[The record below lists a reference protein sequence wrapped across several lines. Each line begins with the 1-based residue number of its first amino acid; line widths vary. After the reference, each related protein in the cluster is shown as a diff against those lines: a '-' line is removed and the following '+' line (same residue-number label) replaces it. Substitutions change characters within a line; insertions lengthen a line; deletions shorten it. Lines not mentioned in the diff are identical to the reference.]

1 MFKNK
6 KFNLTIVFSLF
17 LFFLS
22 TDSWSLECVRK
33 TQAHDGFVSQAYFE
47 KSFPKTKIFFPDQ
60 FKPVGGSSKSI
71 IAVEKKTFKD
81 GGIINYNW
89 RLLPSGKM
97 VAFIKHRK
105 QSTKKMPGNVHYNCN
120 MKPEVVLAARNDMK
134 NTPNTIK
141 FSSSPTFGNN
151 RSGKYYLDQ
160 MSEEVFFTG
169 KSKHLTKVMSKAA
182 TQKKLQLF
190 IDSFEPADN
199 PCGKKSLTISE
210 DKYIKIPIK
219 LGVLDGARGLI
230 FPAPY
235 LKAAVRKRAEVL
247 VTYAKSGKSWV
258 CFYLEKNHNSH
269 RDDFQKMLVKFGLG
283 TPKTSK
289 MLSDTKALTKVKK
302 SELAKAKSECSTL
315 GFTAGTEKHG
325 DCVMKLMDIIQTTSG
340 NKCASYIENSTPE
353 DVRALADALLK
364 GGVSAYQQNRVLY
377 IDQQVVGIELSDG
390 EVVGCDPR

>member
-6 KFNLTIVFSLF
+6 KVNFTVVFALF
-17 LFFLS
+17 LFCLPK
-22 TDSWSLECVRK
+22 DSWSLECVRK
-33 TQAHDGFVSQAYFE
+33 TQGHTGFVSQAYFE
-47 KSFPKTKIFFPDQ
+47 KSFPKTKIFFPEQ
-60 FKPVGGSSKSI
+60 FKPVGGTSKSI
-71 IAVEKKTFKD
+71 IAIESATFKD
-81 GGIINYNW
+81 GGSLNYNW

-97 VAFIKHRK
+97 VAFVRHGK
-105 QSTKKMPGNVHYNCN
+105 QSTLNMPGNVHYNCN
-120 MKPEVVLAARNDMK
+120 MKPEVVLAAKNDVK

-151 RSGKYYLDQ
+151 RAGKYYLDQ

-169 KSKHLTKVMSKAA
+169 KSKHLKKVMSKAA

-199 PCGKKSLTISE
+199 PCGKKSSSIPK
-210 DKYIKIPIK
+210 DKYIEIPAK
-219 LGVLDGARGLI
+219 LGVLDGSRGLI
-230 FPAPY
+230 FPASY
-235 LKAAVRKRAEVL
+235 LKAAVRKHAEVL

-269 RDDFQKMLVKFGLG
+269 KDDFQKMLVKIGLS

-289 MLSDTKALTKVKK
+289 VLSDTKALNKVKK

-325 DCVMKLMDIIQTTSG
+325 DCVMKLMDTIQTTSG
-340 NKCASYIENSTPE
+340 NKCASYIEKSTPE
-353 DVRALADALLK
+353 DVRSLADALLK

-377 IDQQVVGIELSDG
+377 IDQQVVGIELPDG